1 MNKDSLLLI
10 DKLKKLSNT
19 VSEKLWDM
27 ALDSPERPRLIFP
40 KYRDGRVRI
49 SEQESKTLFTNT
61 LEESHWFYSVETP
74 TAQTYVQS
82 GTTPLS
88 ARTDISLYD
97 NANLSSKLVNI
108 ELKAH
113 NPHKESFRKDLEKLV
128 REEIHGLWFH
138 TIENCNKRTLP
149 SIFNKITKAFVDIK
163 PYLKGKHRIILF
175 AFCVLDSK
183 ETIFKMIAINDFV
196 DKNWAEIQRVFT
208 IDS

>member
-1 MNKDSLLLI
+1 MNKDSILLI

-19 VSEKLWDM
+19 VSGKLWDM
-27 ALDSPERPRLIFP
+27 VEDSPERPHLIFP
-40 KYRDGRVRI
+40 GYRDGRVRI
-49 SEQESKTLFTNT
+49 SEQESKTLFANI
-61 LEESHWFYSVETP
+61 LEGSRWFYSVETP

-97 NANLSSKLVNI
+97 NSNLSSKLVNI

-113 NPHKESFRKDLEKLV
+113 NPSKESFRKDLEKLV
-128 REEIHGLWFH
+128 REEINGLWFH
-138 TIENCNKRTLP
+138 TIENCNQRTLP
-149 SIFNKITKAFVDIK
+149 SIFDKITKAFVDLK

-183 ETIFKMIAINDFV
+183 ETIFKMIAINDSV